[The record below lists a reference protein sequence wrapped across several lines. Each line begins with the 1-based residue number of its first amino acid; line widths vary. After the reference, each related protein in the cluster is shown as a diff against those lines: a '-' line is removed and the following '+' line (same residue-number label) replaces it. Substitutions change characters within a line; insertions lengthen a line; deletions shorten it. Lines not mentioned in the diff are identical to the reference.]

1 VTASE
6 LGAALRSLRT
16 KRGLG
21 LRELGRQSGMAA
33 ASLSAIENGASS
45 PTFAT
50 LHKVLRVL
58 GTDFAEFFATPPETP
73 REPVFAAR
81 DMRVL
86 EDRFRR
92 YVFPFPKRK
101 DIRFEAILET
111 ILPTEKRSQWETLD
125 CDMAGIVLA
134 GGPVKLEIRGGGS
147 WTVRTGDAF
156 YVREGQEH
164 HAVNTSRRPVRLV
177 TIYYPPRY

>member
-1 VTASE
+1 MTGLE
-6 LGAALRSLRT
+6 LGNALRGLRT

-21 LRELGRQSGMAA
+21 LRELGRRSGMAA
-33 ASLSAIENGASS
+33 ASLSAIENGTSS

-58 GTDFAEFFATPPETP
+58 GTDFAEFFATPPDP
-73 REPVFAAR
+73 VREPVFPAR
-81 DMRVL
+81 DQRVL
-86 EDRFRR
+86 ADRFRR

-125 CDMAGIVLA
+125 CDLAGIVLA
-134 GGPVKLEIRGGGS
+134 GGPLGLEIRGAGS
-147 WTVRTGDAF
+147 WTLHKGDAF

-164 HAVNTSRRPVRLV
+164 RAVNGSRRPVRLV

>member
-1 VTASE
+1 VTGLE
-6 LGAALRSLRT
+6 LGNALRSLRL

-58 GTDFAEFFATPPETP
+58 GTDFAEFFATPPDEL
-73 REPVFAAR
+73 RVPVFAAK
-81 DMRVL
+81 DQRVL
-86 EDRFRR
+86 ADRFRR

-134 GGPVKLEIRGGGS
+134 GGPLKLEIRGTGS
-147 WTVRTGDAF
+147 WTLRRGDAF

-164 HAVNTSRRPVRLV
+164 HAINASHRPVRLV
-177 TIYYPPRY
+177 TIFYPPRY

>member
-1 VTASE
+1 MTARE
-6 LGAALRSLRT
+6 LGGALRSLRL

-50 LHKVLRVL
+50 LHKVLRAL

-73 REPVFAAR
+73 RDPVFAAG

-111 ILPTEKRSQWETLD
+111 IRPAEKRSQWETLD

-134 GGPVKLEIRGGGS
+134 GGPLKLEIRGVGA

-156 YVREGQEH
+156 YVSEGQEH
-164 HAVNTSRRPVRLV
+164 HAVNASRRPVRLV

>member
-1 VTASE
+1 VTGLE
-6 LGAALRSLRT
+6 LGNALRSLRL

-58 GTDFAEFFATPPETP
+58 GTDFAEFFATPPDEVHD
-73 REPVFAAR
+73 PVFVTK
-81 DMRVL
+81 DQRVL
-86 EDRFRR
+86 ADRYRR

-134 GGPVKLEIRGGGS
+134 GGPLKLEIRAAGS
-147 WTVRTGDAF
+147 WTLRRGDAF

-164 HAVNTSRRPVRLV
+164 HALNTSRRPVRLV
-177 TIYYPPRY
+177 TIFYPPRY